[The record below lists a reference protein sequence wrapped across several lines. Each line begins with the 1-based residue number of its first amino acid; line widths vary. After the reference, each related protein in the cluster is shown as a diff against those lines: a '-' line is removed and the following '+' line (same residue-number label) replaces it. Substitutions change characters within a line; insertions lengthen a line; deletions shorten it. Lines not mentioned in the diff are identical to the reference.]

1 LLLKILIIEDDPAI
15 VELVEL
21 TFELGWPDTK
31 LLVAVTGEQGMNLLE
46 ANPPDAVIL
55 DLGLPDTTGFEVVKA
70 IRLFSEVPILI
81 LTVRTDE
88 RDVVKA
94 LTIGADD
101 YLAKPFRQMELLAR
115 IKAITR
121 RTHQGDQDLKVSHG
135 PWHFGR
141 TLTELYRGKELYH
154 LTPIQGQIMQ
164 SLIKQA
170 GQFVSAEILA
180 AKIWGEHHAATADD
194 LRVHIHHIRKKF
206 GDNSSAPRFIC
217 NKPGLGYMLVCD

>member
-1 LLLKILIIEDDPAI
+1 MKILIIEDDPNI

-31 LLVAVTGEQGMNLLE
+31 LIIAETGEKGMNLLE

-55 DLGLPDTTGFEVVKA
+55 DLGLPDTSGFEIIKA
-70 IRLFSEVPILI
+70 IRLFSDVPILI
-81 LTVRTDE
+81 LTVRIDE

-94 LTIGADD
+94 LTLGADD

-121 RTHQGDQDLKVSHG
+121 RTQHGDQDVRVSAG
-135 PWHFGR
+135 PWHFGK
-141 TLTELYRGKELYH
+141 TLTELYRGPQLYH
-154 LTPIQGQIMQ
+154 LTPIQGLIMQ

-170 GQFVSAEILA
+170 GQFVSAETLA
-180 AKIWGEHHAATADD
+180 GKIWGEHHAATADD

-206 GDNSSAPRFIC
+206 GGANSAAEFIS
-217 NKPGLGYMLVCD
+217 NKPGQGYMLVCD

>member
-1 LLLKILIIEDDPAI
+1 MKILIIEDDPNI
-15 VELVEL
+15 VELVSL

-31 LLVAVTGEQGMNLLE
+31 LIVAETGEKGMSLLE

-55 DLGLPDTTGFEVVKA
+55 DLGLPDMTGFEVVKA
-70 IRLFSEVPILI
+70 IRLFSDVPILI
-81 LTVRTDE
+81 LTVRVDE

-94 LTIGADD
+94 LTLGADD
-101 YLAKPFRQMELLAR
+101 YLTKPFRQMELLAR

-121 RTHQGDQDLKVSHG
+121 RTQHGDQDLKVSSG
-135 PWHFGR
+135 PWHFGK
-141 TLTELYRGKELYH
+141 TLTELYRGQQLYH

-170 GQFVSAEILA
+170 GQFVSAESLA
-180 AKIWGEHHAATADD
+180 AKIWGEAHAGTADD

-206 GDNSSAPRFIC
+206 GDSPSGSSLIS
-217 NKPGLGYMLVCD
+217 NKPGLGYMLVND